1 MVESPEDVARRIGS
15 APGPGGESDTMT
27 RSKSRKHV
35 FSMAIGL
42 LAVACSTPVGIRTA
56 DPVEVHRYLT
66 RNALTDE

>member
-1 MVESPEDVARRIGS
+1 
-15 APGPGGESDTMT
+15 MT
-27 RSKSRKHV
+27 RSKNRKHV